1 MASYLDKTQVNT
13 AITDNTKLDLGH
25 QHITT
30 ADFMQLNVATI
41 MEMVPGS
48 NIDVNMESFAR
59 LNPLVVPTF
68 GRASLRNRAFFVPFR
83 TIFRG
88 WNDFITDSVHVASDG
103 YTGGNYTGS
112 LIDRVPYVSMSDLCG
127 AFLNYV
133 ATDVND
139 GSGFIYQV
147 TPTPTNDNWDIVYG
161 TNPTVYYAYTVKGRQ
176 AVKILESLGY
186 KLDFSGSKEVY
197 LSAMPLLALAKVFC
211 DWYYPQQYSNRV
223 EYDILLALCNLDVN
237 AGPLTLTAA
246 QVNTILS
253 LCMYVQYDSDLFV
266 SAWDQPNSPNA
277 GNYSTNYKL
286 VNIDTVGRVF
296 GMTTNNNQ
304 TTLVDVN
311 SGYVSNNDGGVSSS
325 NRIGGANAPF
335 ITPYVNAAATTGGSA
350 SYTVATPISQ
360 YLLHSLHALTDYMK
374 RHQLAG
380 SRAFD
385 RYLARFG
392 KALPAEKMDRSLYLG
407 ANM

>member
-1 MASYLDKTQVNT
+1 MASYLDKVQVNT

-48 NIDVNMESFAR
+48 KIDVNMESFAR

-88 WNDFITDSVHVASDG
+88 WNDFITDSVHVASGG

-112 LIDRVPYVSMSDLCG
+112 LIGRVPNVSQGELCG

-133 ATDVND
+133 GSDVND

-147 TPTPTNDNWDIVYG
+147 TPNAANDNWDIVSG
-161 TNPTVYYAYTVKGRQ
+161 TTPTVYYAYTVKGRQ
-176 AVKILESLGY
+176 ALKVLESLGY
-186 KLDFSGSKEVY
+186 KLDFSSTKDVY

-223 EYDILLALCNLDVN
+223 EYDLLLGLCNYDMN
-237 AGPLTLTAA
+237 SGPLTLTAA

-266 SAWDQPNSPNA
+266 SAWDQPNQPNA
-277 GNYSTNYKL
+277 GNYSDFKL
-286 VNIDTVGRVF
+286 VNIDSIGNIY
-296 GMTTNNNQ
+296 G
-304 TTLVDVN
+304 
-311 SGYVSNNDGGVSSS
+311 SS
-325 NRIGGANAPF
+325 NYTI
-335 ITPYVNAAATTGGSA
+335 A
-350 SYTVATPISQ
+350 S
-360 YLLHSLHALTDYMK
+360 
-374 RHQLAG
+374 
-380 SRAFD
+380 
-385 RYLARFG
+385 
-392 KALPAEKMDRSLYLG
+392 
-407 ANM
+407 